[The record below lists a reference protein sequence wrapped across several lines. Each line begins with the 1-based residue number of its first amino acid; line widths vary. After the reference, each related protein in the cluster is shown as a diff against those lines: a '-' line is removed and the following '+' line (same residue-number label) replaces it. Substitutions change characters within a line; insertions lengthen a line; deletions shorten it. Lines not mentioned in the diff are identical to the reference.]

1 MKKYFFY
8 LAVAL
13 MASMWLTSCSDDD
26 DSNESIDY
34 NSKVLGTW
42 FVTSV
47 SQSNGKTT
55 TFDINK
61 PKDGSQFSVFAK
73 SGNNLKLTSYY
84 FNDNEWSTEDNI
96 IRFDSHG
103 NMIMIL
109 ENGEEEI
116 TPTTFH
122 RLTDNEMSISLERN
136 RIVYTTNFVRV
147 SESQL
152 PKL

>member
-8 LAVAL
+8 FAVVL
-13 MASMWLTSCSDDD
+13 MASMWFTSCSNDD

-34 NSKVLGTW
+34 NSKVLGAW

-55 TFDINK
+55 TFDINN
-61 PKDGSQFSVFAK
+61 PKEGSQFCMFAK
-73 SGNNLKLTSYY
+73 SGNNIKLTSYD
-84 FNDNEWSTEDNI
+84 FNDNKWSAEDII

-109 ENGEEEI
+109 ENGKEEVA
-116 TPTTFH
+116 PTIFK
-122 RLTDNEMSISLERN
+122 RLTDNEMSISLKSEG
-136 RIVYTTNFVRV
+136 ITYTTNFVRV

-152 PKL
+152 PKI